1 MLWGIPWIRIQLM
14 MIDQPVYVPDDPD
27 EDEGT
32 ISNDNKKPVEN
43 KPKNK
48 QDQYKNF
55 LNGLE

>member
-1 MLWGIPWIRIQLM
+1 M